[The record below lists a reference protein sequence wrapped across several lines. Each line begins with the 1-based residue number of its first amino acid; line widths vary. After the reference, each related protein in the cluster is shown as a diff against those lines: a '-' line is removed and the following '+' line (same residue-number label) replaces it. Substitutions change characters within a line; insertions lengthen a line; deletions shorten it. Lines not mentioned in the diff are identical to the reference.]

1 MRQEKKAIN
10 GINPVVWSL
19 DTLIIGSGC
28 AGFNAADWLYTYNR
42 KDVAI
47 LTEGINK
54 GTSRNTGS
62 DKQTYYKLSLASDGA
77 DCVYEMAKTLF
88 DGGAVNGDIALTEA
102 ACSVKSFIKLSLL
115 GVPFPVNEYGEF
127 IGYKTD
133 HDPRQRATSAGPLTS
148 KYMTEALE
156 RSVKSKNIKIFDNM
170 QVAKLLVIDN
180 KIYGLLAFDLAK
192 MNEENYGL
200 TIFIANNIIMAT
212 GGPAAVYQ
220 TSVYPES
227 QSGGTGLAINE
238 GALCCNLNEWQYG
251 IASIKFR
258 WNLSG
263 TYQQVLPRYI
273 SVDKNGNEKEF
284 LREYFDDDFKLLD
297 MVFLKGYQWPFDTAK
312 INGSSIIDIII
323 HNEIVNKGN
332 RVFMDFTHE
341 PSGLENGFDKLSSE
355 TYSYLKNSNALLSLP
370 IKRLE
375 KMNIKAIELYKSHNI
390 DLYNE
395 PLEIAICAQ
404 HCNGGID
411 VNANWQSSVE
421 GLYAVGEASGT
432 FGIYRPGGSALN
444 SAQVGSMRSAE
455 HIATTTE
462 EDEPNLDFA
471 LNICSNSIDNFI
483 NEIKSIL
490 NNKNVSGDFKDD
502 LIKAQKIMTK
512 NAAHLRNEYQIEN
525 ALTEITNIENNIKN
539 SVMNSIYDIADY
551 FNILSTL
558 ATQKAVLN
566 AMLKAAQTSKSR
578 GSGLVLD
585 NDGFE
590 ISEHLSKFKYSP
602 EKTEFK
608 NAQFITE
615 FKDKYFNTVVRKVRP
630 IPTADNW
637 FENVWNDFNKRN
649 EKIFSR

>member
-1 MRQEKKAIN
+1 
-10 GINPVVWSL
+10 
-19 DTLIIGSGC
+19 
-28 AGFNAADWLYTYNR
+28 
-42 KDVAI
+42 
-47 LTEGINK
+47 
-54 GTSRNTGS
+54 
-62 DKQTYYKLSLASDGA
+62 
-77 DCVYEMAKTLF
+77 
-88 DGGAVNGDIALTEA
+88 
-102 ACSVKSFIKLSLL
+102 
-115 GVPFPVNEYGEF
+115 
-127 IGYKTD
+127 
-133 HDPRQRATSAGPLTS
+133 
-148 KYMTEALE
+148 
-156 RSVKSKNIKIFDNM
+156 
-170 QVAKLLVIDN
+170 
-180 KIYGLLAFDLAK
+180 
-192 MNEENYGL
+192 
-200 TIFIANNIIMAT
+200 
-212 GGPAAVYQ
+212 
-220 TSVYPES
+220 
-227 QSGGTGLAINE
+227 
-238 GALCCNLNEWQYG
+238 
-251 IASIKFR
+251 
-258 WNLSG
+258 
-263 TYQQVLPRYI
+263 
-273 SVDKNGNEKEF
+273 
-284 LREYFDDDFKLLD
+284 
-297 MVFLKGYQWPFDTAK
+297 
-312 INGSSIIDIII
+312 
-323 HNEIVNKGN
+323 
-332 RVFMDFTHE
+332 
-341 PSGLENGFDKLSSE
+341 
-355 TYSYLKNSNALLSLP
+355 
-370 IKRLE
+370 
-375 KMNIKAIELYKSHNI
+375 
-390 DLYNE
+390 
-395 PLEIAICAQ
+395 
-404 HCNGGID
+404 